1 MQTYTYIEAVDILQL
16 FFACFE
22 KYFTF
27 ASGLGYCCCWPS
39 LLLSGLLAVIVVV
52 AACFLH
58 VVFVVNKVNNY
69 VNIPEKNM
77 LRAFSAFS
85 REFVMNIILFIVR
98 EQKNT

>member
-1 MQTYTYIEAVDILQL
+1 MEAVDILQL

-69 VNIPEKNM
+69 VNIPKKICYAHFQRF
-77 LRAFSAFS
+77 LGS
-85 REFVMNIILFIVR
+85 FVMNIILFIVR